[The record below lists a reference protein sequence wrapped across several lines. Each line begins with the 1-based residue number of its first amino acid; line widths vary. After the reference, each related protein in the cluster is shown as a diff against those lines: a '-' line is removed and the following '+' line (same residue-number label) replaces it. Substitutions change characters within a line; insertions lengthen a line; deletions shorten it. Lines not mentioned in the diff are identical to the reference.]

1 MSCDADVVPAV
12 YEFIVYAAFSHKYCK
27 VLVKNKR
34 WQENGAPR
42 VGELEHRTD
51 SVDDGQERWAAEA
64 RESQ

>member
-1 MSCDADVVPAV
+1 MSLLFTLLSA
-12 YEFIVYAAFSHKYCK
+12 INICK

>member
-1 MSCDADVVPAV
+1 MTQTSSLQFMSLLFTLLSA
-12 YEFIVYAAFSHKYCK
+12 INICK